1 MNIFRC
7 LSFQSTIL
15 LWGVLCFGVEAQE
28 SQQPL
33 TPGVYVFNSVETPLH
48 YIPKSLF
55 LSYNQRSALYIQT
68 TSFKQ
73 LQSWGTRFAIV
84 TRDTISGTH
93 RNSITFL
100 NEVPN
105 SSMALG
111 FLSQQTEP
119 IYFMESAGTMQLL
132 PTYGHNPLERS
143 QNGIFNLQDNWFSLY
158 RSPHVEAT
166 PRTDLSDEGKTLWGT
181 TLTVESAAF
190 NLFNPIMFERVIYSD
205 HADSIP
211 LYKQADSFEVPVAW
225 AQRNESLFVLKDS
238 LNGLW
243 LQVSR
248 FRMVP
253 EQRVRLTSEGKKQHV
268 PSRLEETRAWMLVE
282 DQYRGHWVAHEEEL
296 PDYRFEVVGA
306 SPDQDGYSHRRGQ
319 LLAIKVIDK
328 HSGRVLQI
336 INNISAEIS
345 QNLTHSLTF
354 LDANFDGYPDIMS
367 DFTDGGAGPNY
378 INIFFLFNPGTHRF
392 EYDDTL
398 SGLPQV
404 EVDVENQ
411 LIHSRWRS
419 GAGQHG
425 AAAYRFVD
433 GRLLQ
438 TYQWDQTWG
447 SFGGDVAKQVESV
460 LQEDGSWDERVRYWI
475 ENIQDT
481 LFVYS
486 EPHVDVQPLDMLLG
500 TGLSFNIQEEK
511 EDWYYI
517 EIDEPKAIE
526 GWVLKSE
533 LFPDL
538 YD

>member
-1 MNIFRC
+1 
-7 LSFQSTIL
+7 
-15 LWGVLCFGVEAQE
+15 
-28 SQQPL
+28 
-33 TPGVYVFNSVETPLH
+33 
-48 YIPKSLF
+48 
-55 LSYNQRSALYIQT
+55 
-68 TSFKQ
+68 
-73 LQSWGTRFAIV
+73 
-84 TRDTISGTH
+84 
-93 RNSITFL
+93 
-100 NEVPN
+100 
-105 SSMALG
+105 MALG

-306 SPDQDGYSHRRGQ
+306 SPDQDGYSHRRG
-319 LLAIKVIDK
+319 
-328 HSGRVLQI
+328 
-336 INNISAEIS
+336 
-345 QNLTHSLTF
+345 
-354 LDANFDGYPDIMS
+354 
-367 DFTDGGAGPNY
+367 
-378 INIFFLFNPGTHRF
+378 
-392 EYDDTL
+392 
-398 SGLPQV
+398 
-404 EVDVENQ
+404 
-411 LIHSRWRS
+411 
-419 GAGQHG
+419 
-425 AAAYRFVD
+425 
-433 GRLLQ
+433 
-438 TYQWDQTWG
+438 
-447 SFGGDVAKQVESV
+447 
-460 LQEDGSWDERVRYWI
+460 
-475 ENIQDT
+475 
-481 LFVYS
+481 
-486 EPHVDVQPLDMLLG
+486 
-500 TGLSFNIQEEK
+500 
-511 EDWYYI
+511 
-517 EIDEPKAIE
+517 
-526 GWVLKSE
+526 
-533 LFPDL
+533 
-538 YD
+538 